1 MLDAETIFIY
11 KAIKKCN
18 KNIQIMTELICTNNI
33 EYLLSTSNLQ
43 QLFYKNDNNS
53 PQYEFTPIYA
63 SGEVFTPSIID
74 RITCQS
80 YYNPHII
87 TILDLLVS
95 GEKSLQTKKA
105 KKLDEFYNLG
115 NSNLYLIK
123 IPDAHVNESY
133 GEFFYFLLRHHS
145 IGIALYRKNIIDG
158 FYYVYTNPK
167 KTTLLRD
174 ADFVFVLSNNNDI
187 LDLVDERQI
196 GNESESGFEDSK
208 LEESDID
215 DEMPE
220 TNLNIKDKKKLF
232 TGQDNSLIQARKK
245 TLKKIENS
253 NLRKHSINDYYLH
266 MGRQKTSKQQDSSKN
281 ASIEKIQQRLDNIK
295 NDLNNV
301 KECFDGLPK
310 YIDQIVEKELD
321 SEMNVYLSK
330 S

>member
-1 MLDAETIFIY
+1 M
-11 KAIKKCN
+11 
-18 KNIQIMTELICTNNI
+18 
-33 EYLLSTSNLQ
+33 
-43 QLFYKNDNNS
+43 
-53 PQYEFTPIYA
+53 
-63 SGEVFTPSIID
+63 
-74 RITCQS
+74 
-80 YYNPHII
+80 

-95 GEKSLQTKKA
+95 GEKTLKTKKA
-105 KKLDEFYNLG
+105 KKLDELYNLG

-187 LDLVDERQI
+187 LDLVDERQMGI
-196 GNESESGFEDSK
+196 DSDSFEDSK

-215 DEMPE
+215 DEVPE

-232 TGQDNSLIQARKK
+232 AGQDNSLLQSRKK

-253 NLRKHSINDYYLH
+253 SLRKHSINEYYLH
-266 MGRQKTSKQQDSSKN
+266 MGRQKTSKQQDSTKN
-281 ASIEKIQQRLDNIK
+281 ASIEKIQQRLDNMK

-301 KECFDGLPK
+301 KESFDGLAK